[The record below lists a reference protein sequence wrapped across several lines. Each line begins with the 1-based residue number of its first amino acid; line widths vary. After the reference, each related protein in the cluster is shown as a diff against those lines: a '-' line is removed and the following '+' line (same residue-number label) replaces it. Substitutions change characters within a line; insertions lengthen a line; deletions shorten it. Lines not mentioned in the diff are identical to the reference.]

1 MGFHCDDNGDYVAE
15 LSCGHGQ
22 HVRHQ
27 PPFQFRPWVIDP
39 EERANRIGA
48 ASCERGGSPTGKI
61 EQGAREAVEL
71 GDHERLRAVRSRRGR
86 AGRGRCRSGGWRR

>member
-27 PPFQFRPWVIDP
+27 PPFQIRPWVIDP
-39 EERANRIGA
+39 EERAKRFKDPGKLSA
-48 ASCERGGSPTGKI
+48 A
-61 EQGAREAVEL
+61 EANP
-71 GDHERLRAVRSRRGR
+71 
-86 AGRGRCRSGGWRR
+86 